1 MARLVLVH
9 GFTQTGA
16 SWGPIARRL
25 AAVGHEVMTPDLP
38 GHGARSKVR
47 ATLPET
53 AGLLA
58 EECGPACYI
67 GYSLGGRVCL
77 QLAKQH
83 PEVVERLV
91 VLSATA
97 GIDDPDERAKRRAA
111 DNRLADEL
119 ESSGDVA
126 AFLERWLAGP
136 LFASLPREAAGM
148 EARLNNTADGL
159 ASSLRL
165 AGTGAQEPLWD
176 RLGSLPM
183 PVLVVAGELDEK
195 FGALGKRLVAAI
207 GAYARL
213 ELIAGAGHAAHLERP
228 DAFVDVIGA
237 QVPPPDRPRT

>member
-53 AGLLA
+53 AELIA

-97 GIDDPDERAKRRAA
+97 GIDDPDERANRRAA

>member
-16 SWGPIARRL
+16 SWDPVARRL
-25 AAVGHEVMTPDLP
+25 AARGHEVITPDLP
-38 GHGARSKVR
+38 GHGARTKVR
-47 ATLPET
+47 ATLPE
-53 AGLLA
+53 AARLLA
-58 EECGPACYI
+58 DECGPACYV

-77 QLAKQH
+77 QLAWRH

-91 VLSATA
+91 VLSANA
-97 GIDDPDERAKRRAA
+97 GIDGPDERAARRAA

-119 ESSGDVA
+119 EASGDVA
-126 AFLERWLAGP
+126 GFLERWLAGP
-136 LFASLPREAAGM
+136 LFASLPPEAAGM
-148 EARLNNTADGL
+148 EARLVNTADGL

-183 PVLVVAGELDEK
+183 PVLVLAGELDEK
-195 FGALGKRLVAAI
+195 FRALGERLVAAI
-207 GAYARL
+207 GAYATL
-213 ELIAGAGHAAHLERP
+213 EVITGAGHAAHLERP
-228 DAFVDVIGA
+228 DAFAAVIAA

>member
-16 SWGPIARRL
+16 SWEPIARRL
-25 AAVGHEVMTPDLP
+25 AAAGHEVMTPDLP

-47 ATLPET
+47 AGLAET
-53 AGLLA
+53 AQLLA
-58 EECGPACYI
+58 AECGPACYV

-77 QLAKQH
+77 QLARHH

-97 GIDDPDERAKRRAA
+97 GIDDPDERAARRAA

-136 LFASLPREAAGM
+136 LFATLPREAAGM
-148 EARLNNTADGL
+148 EARLANTAGGL

-165 AGTGAQEPLWD
+165 AGTGTQEPLWD
-176 RLGSLPM
+176 RVGSLPM
-183 PVLVVAGELDEK
+183 PVLVLAGELDEK
-195 FGALGKRLVAAI
+195 FSALGARLVSAI
-207 GAYARL
+207 GAYATL
-213 ELIAGAGHAAHLERP
+213 QLIAGAGHAAHLERP
-228 DAFVDVIGA
+228 DTVAAVIAA
-237 QVPPPDRPRT
+237 QVPPPGRTRT